1 MKNKKTANVI
11 SWIAQILAVA
21 ILGQAAFAK
30 FTGYP
35 ETISIFTDIGMEPNG
50 RLLIGV
56 IELIGSLLMLRNSSA
71 LYGALL
77 GLGTMGGAIAGHFT
91 QIGWEGDRGILGL
104 QAIGVFCLCAIVLY
118 IHRRDIPMIGRSMK

>member
-1 MKNKKTANVI
+1 MKNSKTANVI
-11 SWIAQILAVA
+11 SWIAQIITVV

-35 ETISIFTDIGMEPNG
+35 ETILIFTDIGMEPNG
-50 RLLIGV
+50 RILIGV
-56 IELIGSLLMLRNSSA
+56 VELIASLLMLRSSSA

-77 GLGTMGGAIAGHFT
+77 GLGTMGGAIAGHLT

-104 QAIGVFCLCAIVLY
+104 QAIGVFCLCATILY
-118 IHRRDIPMIGRSMK
+118 IHRRDIPMIGRAMK